1 MHREYE
7 LSAMH
12 LDEQHHGTVLG
23 MVGGRL
29 TPLTGPGPVQR
40 ILMQYGLVHGCA
52 FGPRAESSAAV
63 QSLIRLAAATRARHD
78 YRSMGARSAA
88 EAQSYF
94 VTQLRRTNHHSLLCG
109 APRTVDWC
117 RLCRSV

>member
-40 ILMQYGLVHGCA
+40 I
-52 FGPRAESSAAV
+52 FGRQRNTGIE
-63 QSLIRLAAATRARHD
+63 IRYNVTTFAT
-78 YRSMGARSAA
+78 
-88 EAQSYF
+88 
-94 VTQLRRTNHHSLLCG
+94 
-109 APRTVDWC
+109 
-117 RLCRSV
+117 